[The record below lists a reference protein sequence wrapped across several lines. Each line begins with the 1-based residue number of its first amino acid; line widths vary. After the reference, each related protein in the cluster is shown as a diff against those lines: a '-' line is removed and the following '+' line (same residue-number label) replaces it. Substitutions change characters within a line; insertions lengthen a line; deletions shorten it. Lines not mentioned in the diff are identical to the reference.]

1 MITFMHILLLVQC
14 TTSQLVLLFHIDKFR
29 HSFFLTCSVYLISGS
44 PNLGAVET
52 IKATL
57 SGATFGLP
65 VSEVPLFL
73 DVTCLQMNAYANS
86 EIWMRGSELAFSSA
100 NLCRIVGVLQDVILV
115 PFCYRCLH

>member
-1 MITFMHILLLVQC
+1 MITFMHILLLVGC

-57 SGATFGLP
+57 SGSTFGLP

-73 DVTCLQMNAYANS
+73 YVTCL
-86 EIWMRGSELAFSSA
+86 
-100 NLCRIVGVLQDVILV
+100 
-115 PFCYRCLH
+115 